1 MSKMMRSHNKN
12 QNIPSEPEE
21 MFSALRLFDGVSKR
35 EKRVLL
41 SSVKKTMFAPGVI
54 LFKKNDKPK
63 NLWIVFDGIIHL
75 RSPHPEKK
83 ENITVMSMITGD
95 FLLPAA
101 VVTRQPYLLEAYCAS
116 AATMLQIDANI
127 IDVLCSLHS
136 SFARIMLEYVAKQF
150 RNYINQTSCYY
161 HCSGSQR
168 LFCYL
173 VKLSIIQDNRKKVV
187 LPHSKSLVAAELHM
201 TPENLSRIIT
211 RFRGE
216 IFEINGSEIVILNY
230 AQLISLCGHIRA

>member
-1 MSKMMRSHNKN
+1 
-12 QNIPSEPEE
+12 

-161 HCSGSQR
+161 HCSGSQ
-168 LFCYL
+168 
-173 VKLSIIQDNRKKVV
+173 VV
-187 LPHSKSLVAAELHM
+187 LPHSKSLVAAELRM

-216 IFEINGSEIVILNY
+216 ILEVNGSEIVILNY
-230 AQLISLCGHIRA
+230 SQLISLCGHIRA